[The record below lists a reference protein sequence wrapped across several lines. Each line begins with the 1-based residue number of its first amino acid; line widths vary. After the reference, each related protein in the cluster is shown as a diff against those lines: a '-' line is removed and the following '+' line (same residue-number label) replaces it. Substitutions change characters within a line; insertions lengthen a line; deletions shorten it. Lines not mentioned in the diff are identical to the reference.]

1 MIIEYSIGE
10 LKRYYSDSE
19 DTQVD
24 YTQVDYTQGDLDNI
38 CLLEDRLSEL
48 IDTEYTQNSIY
59 HIFPVIT
66 IFAISSLFLGV
77 FLG

>member
-19 DTQVD
+19 D
-24 YTQVDYTQGDLDNI
+24 TQVDYTQGDLDNI

>member
-10 LKRYYSDSE
+10 LKRYYRDSE
-19 DTQVD
+19 D
-24 YTQVDYTQGDLDNI
+24 TQVDYTQGDLDNI

-66 IFAISSLFLGV
+66 IFAISSLFLGF

>member
-10 LKRYYSDSE
+10 LKRYYRDSE
-19 DTQVD
+19 D
-24 YTQVDYTQGDLDNI
+24 TQVDYTQGDLDNI